1 MRPWRNRRLHQTI
14 CSRDVLAH
22 YSAASRLRHRLDH
35 FAQLLEVIPRMV
47 GMRVVARPEKL
58 ALAHERHQPR
68 DRPFVRVSRNEALTL
83 EIVRRFLAQLHRLTD
98 SRAAD
103 DRVAA
108 IEEVADPSGARLEH
122 YHLEFREALED
133 SGLEECRERMLYAV
147 PRKQVEVPCRP
158 AELIVTMVDTPRRR
172 FERRMDRERYVVILR
187 YREDSVVRRVAVR
200 PARKRERRDERAF
213 AQATRRPGA

>member
-1 MRPWRNRRLHQTI
+1 MRADAPVQESPALHQTV

-22 YSAASRLRHRLDH
+22 
-35 FAQLLEVIPRMV
+35 
-47 GMRVVARPEKL
+47 K
-58 ALAHERHQPR
+58 RHQPR
-68 DRPFVRVSRNEALTL
+68 DRPFVRVSRNEALPL

-103 DRVAA
+103 DRVTA
-108 IEEVADPSGARLEH
+108 IEEVADPSGARFEH

-133 SGLEECRERMLYAV
+133 SGLEECSERMLYAM
-147 PRKQVEVPCRP
+147 PGKQVEVPCRP

-187 YREDSVVRRVAVR
+187 YREDAVVRRVAVR
-200 PARKRERRDERAF
+200 PARKRERRDERAAASVLHRALEF
-213 AQATRRPGA
+213 TRGFVRVTEREMRNRYETPA